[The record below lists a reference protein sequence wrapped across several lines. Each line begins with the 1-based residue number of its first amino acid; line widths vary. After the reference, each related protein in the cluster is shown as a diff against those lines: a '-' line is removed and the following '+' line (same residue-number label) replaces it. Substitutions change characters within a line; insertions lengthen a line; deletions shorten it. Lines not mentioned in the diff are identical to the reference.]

1 MTRQREAPI
10 LIVRKKVYKG
20 GHHGG
25 AWKVAFAD
33 FMTALMALFLVL
45 WIVGQSTDVR
55 SAIAGYF
62 QDPLG
67 RAQEFGHSIVRGTG
81 SQTNRVRSVP
91 QNEILEMR
99 MDRLERLGRKLQVK
113 LLDSLDL
120 KNIEQYIEIR
130 LVDDGLRIELI
141 ENETGVFF
149 ELGSTTPSKKGREV
163 LGLIGGELA
172 TLPNPVVVEGHT
184 DAKPYHLR
192 ADYSNWELSTDRAN
206 VARRILTSGGL
217 PDSQIDQVRGFADR
231 SLRKRDDPFSAS
243 NRRVTITMLLNYNLA
258 DEGEV
263 VVRLSGS

>member
-1 MTRQREAPI
+1 MNRPREAPI
-10 LIVRKKVYKG
+10 LIVRKKVYKVS
-20 GHHGG
+20 HHGG

-62 QDPLG
+62 KDPLG
-67 RAQEFGHSIVRGTG
+67 RAQELGHSIVRGTG
-81 SQTNRVRSVP
+81 SQTNRVRAV
-91 QNEILEMR
+91 QQDEILEMR
-99 MDRLERLGRKLQVK
+99 IDRLERMGKKLQAK
-113 LLDSLDL
+113 LRDSLDL
-120 KNIEQYIEIR
+120 KNIEQYIEIK

-149 ELGSTTPSKKGREV
+149 QLGSTTPSKRGREV

-206 VARRILTSGGL
+206 IARRILNSGGL
-217 PDSQIDQVRGFADR
+217 PGSQIDQVRGFADR
-231 SLRKRDDPFSAS
+231 YLRKRDDPFAAS
-243 NRRVTITMLLNYNLA
+243 NRRVTITMLLDYNLA
-258 DEGEV
+258 VEDETTAP
-263 VVRLSGS
+263 LSES